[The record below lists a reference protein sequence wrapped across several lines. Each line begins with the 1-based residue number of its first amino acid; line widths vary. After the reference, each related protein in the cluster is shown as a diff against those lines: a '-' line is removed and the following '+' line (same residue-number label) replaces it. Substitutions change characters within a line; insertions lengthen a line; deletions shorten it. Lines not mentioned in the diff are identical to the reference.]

1 MVSQEINHPTIQK
14 TQPGAAEHVGEES
27 LGESD
32 QEPMVGATTAAT
44 KATTTTKTTTMA
56 TTRATNYLAK
66 IISLN
71 QCFLP

>member
-1 MVSQEINHPTIQK
+1 MWISYGIPRNQPSDHPT

-32 QEPMVGATTAAT
+32 QEPMVGAT
-44 KATTTTKTTTMA
+44 KATTTTTTTMA
-56 TTRATNYLAK
+56 TTRATNYPAK